1 MKRQTASC
9 MLEWFVYTVVAVGF
23 GRGGLADAGRR
34 RGLDGRVDHAGTVC
48 GPAGA
53 CGALLPVPEHRRVG
67 RHAPA
72 GLAFPGDG
80 QAWVVYGR
88 LAEPTDAGMGPG
100 CPLSRPRGHSR
111 GRMAEGPGRRMEDA
125 IRVFPPLMPT
135 WQGTDWRRTWGRPFP
150 CRLWGSDYEGHL
162 VQGVPPVHVV

>member
-1 MKRQTASC
+1 MKRQTALY

-34 RGLDGRVDHAGTVC
+34 RGTDGRVDHAGTVC

-53 CGALLPVPEHRRVG
+53 CGALLPVLEHRRVG

-72 GLAFPGDG
+72 GLAFPRDG

-88 LAEPTDAGMGPG
+88 LAEPTDAGMGQDALCLVYVVILAAAWRKDPG
-100 CPLSRPRGHSR
+100 VGWKTPSGSFRP
-111 GRMAEGPGRRMEDA
+111 
-125 IRVFPPLMPT
+125 
-135 WQGTDWRRTWGRPFP
+135 
-150 CRLWGSDYEGHL
+150 
-162 VQGVPPVHVV
+162 

>member
-1 MKRQTASC
+1 M
-9 MLEWFVYTVVAVGF
+9 
-23 GRGGLADAGRR
+23 
-34 RGLDGRVDHAGTVC
+34 
-48 GPAGA
+48 PAG
-53 CGALLPVPEHRRVG
+53 GAAWMVVWIMLGLCAVPLVHVVRYYPFWSIVVSVVTHLLVWLSLG
-67 RHAPA
+67 
-72 GLAFPGDG
+72 G

-100 CPLSRPRGHSR
+100 CPLSRLRGHSR

-135 WQGTDWRRTWGRPFP
+135 WQGTDWRRTWGRLFL

-162 VQGVPPVHVV
+162 VQGVSPVHVV